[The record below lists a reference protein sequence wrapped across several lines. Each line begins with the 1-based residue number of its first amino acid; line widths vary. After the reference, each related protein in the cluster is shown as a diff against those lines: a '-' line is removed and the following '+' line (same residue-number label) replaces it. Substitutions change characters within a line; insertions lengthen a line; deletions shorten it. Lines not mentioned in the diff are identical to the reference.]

1 MTDELP
7 LRAGDTAVVVQLSPC
22 VGGLVRTWADGSP
35 PQLWSTPDATWLHQ
49 RQATGSIGRTL
60 REEQRYREVA
70 LLSEGSGTLLVQGRF
85 PATADDGEVRLEADV
100 VRLEPAGPPTGHIMD
115 DLRALLTRAVLHCV
129 ARDEFLV
136 VERGGWDAP
145 PEPFCLFV
153 LMAEPEGPVS
163 VIETAPDPVGS
174 SIWGPH
180 IVEGRPSQ
188 HLSAHAKPD
197 TIDVAAIVMLD
208 AIVRWGLAPWD
219 LALTFG
225 TR

>member
-1 MTDELP
+1 MTDDLP
-7 LRAGDTAVVVQLSPC
+7 LRAGDTAVAVQLSPC
-22 VGGLVRTWADGSP
+22 VGGLVRTWPDGSP
-35 PQLWSTPDATWLHQ
+35 PLLWSTPDATWLHQ

-70 LLSEGSGTLLVQGRF
+70 LLSEATGTLMVQGRF
-85 PATADDGEVRLEADV
+85 PATADDGEVQLEADL
-100 VRLEPAGPPTGHIMD
+100 VRLEPAGPPTEHVMD
-115 DLRALLTRAVLHCV
+115 DFRALLTRAVHHCI
-129 ARDEFLV
+129 AHDEFLV

-145 PEPFCLFV
+145 TEPFCLFV
-153 LMAEPEGPVS
+153 LTAEPEGPVS
-163 VIETAPDPVGS
+163 VIETAPAPIGS
-174 SIWGPH
+174 EIWGPS

-188 HLSAHAKPD
+188 SLSAPAEPD

-208 AIVRWGLAPWD
+208 AIARWGFAPWD